1 MKNVFLIKYGELA
14 IKGKNRHIF
23 ENKLV
28 VNIKRNL
35 KELGGF
41 AVIKEQGRIMVE
53 PLEGED
59 VDVDA
64 VLDRLSRIF
73 GIIGIAY
80 GFKEDEVSMDAVKRL
95 ALVQMK
101 QECEEADVDQ
111 LTFKVDTK
119 RADKRFPLNSME
131 VSAEIGGYLLDEL
144 GSSVKVNV
152 RKPDITL
159 MVELRNHTYV
169 YAKTHKGAGGMPYG
183 TNGKATL
190 LLSGGIDSPVAGWM
204 IAKRGVE
211 VDAVYFHA
219 PPYTSE
225 RAKEK
230 VADLAKKV
238 AVYTGN
244 MKLHVINFTDIQLQ
258 IYERCP
264 HEQLTLIMRRIMMYV
279 TEAIAKKNGSMGLI
293 TGESIGQ
300 VASQTMQG
308 LVVTDN
314 AATMPVF
321 RPLIGFDKEEIV
333 QIAKKIDTFETSILP
348 YEDCCTIFVAKHP
361 ETKPKLE
368 YIEKSE
374 ALLDDIIEEMMA
386 KAIEEMEIIHC

>member
-14 IKGKNRHIF
+14 IKGKNRHLF

-28 VNIKRNL
+28 TNIKRNL
-35 KELGGF
+35 KTIGDFL
-41 AVIKEQGRIMVE
+41 VSKEQGRIMVE
-53 PLEGED
+53 PIDNDEID
-59 VDVDA
+59 VDQ

-80 GFKEDEVSMDAVKRL
+80 GLKEDEVSIDAIKHL
-95 ALVQMK
+95 ALIQMK
-101 QECEEADVDQ
+101 QECKEKSI
-111 LTFKVDTK
+111 TFKVETK
-119 RADKRFPLNSME
+119 RADKRFPMNSME
-131 VSAEIGGYLLDEL
+131 ISAEIGGYLLSEL
-144 GSSVKVNV
+144 GEQVKVDV
-152 RKPDITL
+152 RKPDVTL

-230 VADLAKKV
+230 VVDLAKKV

-244 MKLHVINFTDIQLQ
+244 MKLHIINFTDIQLK

-279 TEAIAKKNGSMGLI
+279 TETIAKRNGSMGLI

-300 VASQTMQG
+300 VASQTMQS
-308 LVVTDN
+308 LVVTDD

-368 YIEKSE
+368 YIERSE
-374 ALLDDIIEEMMA
+374 GLLDDIIEEMMT
-386 KAIEEMEIIHC
+386 KAIEEMEIIDC

>member
-14 IKGKNRHIF
+14 IKGKNRHLF

-28 VNIKRNL
+28 VNITRNL
-35 KELGGF
+35 KSIGEF
-41 AVIKEQGRIMVE
+41 IVSKEQGRIMVE
-53 PLEGED
+53 AVENDKID
-59 VDVDA
+59 VSQ

-80 GFKEDEVSMDAVKRL
+80 GYKEEELSMDAVKRL
-95 ALVQMK
+95 ALIQMK
-101 QECEEADVDQ
+101 QECDENPV
-111 LTFKVDTK
+111 TFKVETK

-131 VSAEIGGYLLDEL
+131 VSAEIGGYLLDSL
-144 GSSVKVNV
+144 GDKVKVDV
-152 RKPDITL
+152 RKPEVTL

-169 YAKTHKGAGGMPYG
+169 YSKTHKGAGGMPYG

-219 PPYTSE
+219 PPYTSD

-230 VADLAKKV
+230 VVDLAKKV
-238 AVYTGN
+238 AVYTGS
-244 MKLHVINFTDIQLQ
+244 MRLHVINFTDIQLK

-264 HEQLTLIMRRIMMYV
+264 HEQLTLIMRRIMMYI
-279 TEAIAKKNGSMGLI
+279 TENIAKRNGSMGLI

-308 LVVTDN
+308 LVVTDH

-333 QIAKKIDTFETSILP
+333 QVAKNIDTFETSILP

-368 YIEKSE
+368 YIMKSE
-374 ALLDDIIEEMMA
+374 SLLDDIIEEMMA
-386 KAIEEMEIIHC
+386 KAIDEMEVIHC